1 MNTIISYFCHIF
13 LRPMVK
19 KLFIKEVKG
28 WQNIPK
34 RNFILAANHQSHLD
48 HIATGFLCAPRRYH
62 YLGQTDRY
70 RGFDR
75 FLLHI
80 LYFIAGVIRVNRK
93 EEESRK
99 KAAEL
104 AIGTL
109 KKGATL
115 VIYPEGTRSRT
126 GEIQEGKLGIAKIF
140 LKAGVP
146 ILPVG
151 IKGTFELMPPGK
163 GFPEIKRIV
172 KINIGK
178 PLFFEKE
185 KKTLETGEIQEGTE
199 AYQEILK
206 KITDKVMEEISFL
219 AKEVKTN
226 SA

>member
-1 MNTIISYFCHIF
+1 MNIVVSYFCHIF
-13 LRPMVK
+13 LRPIVK
-19 KLFIKEVKG
+19 KLLIKEVKG
-28 WQNIPK
+28 WQNMPK

-48 HIATGFLCAPRRYH
+48 HIATGFLCAPKRYH

-93 EEESRK
+93 KEESRK

-104 AIGTL
+104 AIGAL

-126 GEIQEGKLGIAKIF
+126 GEIQEGKLGITKIF
-140 LKAGVP
+140 LKTGVP

-185 KKTLETGEIQEGTE
+185 LITAKKIKEE
-199 AYQEILK
+199 AKEEAIEYQKILK
-206 KITDKVMEEISFL
+206 KITDKVMGEISL
-219 AKEVKTN
+219 LVKEA
-226 SA
+226 S